1 MRTVLVTGIS
11 TGIGKAIAE
20 ELLNNDFFVIGSVR
34 EKEDADYFTNN
45 FKGKFE
51 YVVLI

>member
-20 ELLNNDFFVIGSVR
+20 ELLNNDFFVIGSVV
-34 EKEDADYFTNN
+34 KKKT
-45 FKGKFE
+45 
-51 YVVLI
+51 LIILQIILKVNLNMLFLI